1 MNNVVTAVG
10 ALCEM
15 HCEHLSFISSG
26 LYVLC
31 MKMNAALNFY
41 DAVCLY
47 TSRWRM
53 LLVL

>member
-10 ALCEM
+10 ALCET
-15 HCEHLSFISSG
+15 HYKQLSFVSSG

-31 MKMNAALNFY
+31 MKMNAA
-41 DAVCLY
+41 VCLY
-47 TSRWRM
+47 TSRQWL